1 MRYKLVGLDCASC
14 AAKLEQEL
22 RRVKGLEEA
31 TVNFAAQSLE
41 VSPEMLPAARDVIA
55 RLEPEIRLIEPARD
69 ASSEEKEEAA
79 RSLYLIVA
87 ATLLLG
93 TGFIFNEWLHRTPS
107 SWAEYAVLLA
117 AYFLV
122 GWTVLATALRNL
134 ARGQVF
140 DENFLMSVATIGAIA
155 IHQLPEAAAVMLF
168 YAVGEYFQERAVN
181 RSRRSIAD
189 LLDIRP
195 EYANLKLNGETK
207 QVRPKEVEVGQT
219 IVVKPGER
227 VPLDGEVVEG
237 VSFVDT
243 SALTGEAVPRKV
255 EKGEKILAGM
265 INGQGLL
272 TVKVTRPFSESS
284 MARILELVENA
295 AARKAPT
302 EQFITAFSRY
312 YTPAVVLGAA
322 ALAVIPPLVLPG
334 ATFSTWVY
342 RALVLLV
349 ISCPC
354 SLVIS
359 IPLGY
364 FGGIGAA
371 SRQGILVKG
380 ANFLDAL
387 ASLHT
392 VVFDKT
398 GTLTEGVFRATQV
411 VPYNGFQAREL
422 LAAAAAAEVYSS
434 HPIAQSIRVAYGE
447 EIDLGRVDKYQEI
460 PGHGI
465 SAVVD
470 GKRVLAGNDGL
481 MHREGIAHAVCS
493 VGGTGVHVAI
503 DGTFAGYIVISDEVK
518 PDAREAIT
526 RLKEVGIKEIVMLT
540 GDEEAV
546 ARRVA
551 QELGV
556 DAYFAGLLPEDKVAK
571 VEELQAALLD
581 RRRKLAFVG
590 DGINDAPVITRADVG
605 VAMGGLGSDAAIEAA
620 DVVLMEDAP
629 SKLATAVEI
638 SRYTAR
644 IVKQNVA
651 LALGI
656 KAFFLGLGTFGV
668 ATIWEAVF
676 ADVGVTLLA
685 VFNATRTLRYRRKGC
700 SYGSGRKM
708 VNQVSK

>member
-1 MRYKLVGLDCASC
+1 MRYTLEGLDCASC
-14 AAKLEQEL
+14 AARIEREL
-22 RRVKGLEEA
+22 RKVKGLEQV
-31 TVNFAAQSLE
+31 TVNFANQSLDLP
-41 VSPEMLPAARDVIA
+41 PELLPAAQEVIA
-55 RLEPEIRLIEPARD
+55 RVEPGVNIVDTTSQRPE
-69 ASSEEKEEAA
+69 SQ
-79 RSLYLIVA
+79 LYIILVA
-87 ATLLLG
+87 GLLLAI
-93 TGFIFNEWLHRTPS
+93 GFIFNQQLHRTPYAL
-107 SWAEYAVLLA
+107 AEYTILLSS
-117 AYFLV
+117 YFLV
-122 GWTVLATALRNL
+122 GWRVLTTAVRNL
-134 ARGQVF
+134 TRGQFF
-140 DENFLMSVATIGAIA
+140 DENFLMTIATIGAIV

-181 RSRRSIAD
+181 RSRRSIAA

-207 QVRPKEVEVGQT
+207 QVRPEEVEVGQT

-272 TVKVTRPFSESS
+272 TVKVTRPFRESS
-284 MARILELVENA
+284 VARILELVENA

-312 YTPAVVLGAA
+312 YTPAVVLGALV
-322 ALAVIPPLVLPG
+322 LAIIPPLVLPG

-354 SLVIS
+354 ALVVS

-387 ASLHT
+387 TGLHT

-398 GTLTEGVFRATQV
+398 GTLTKGVFRVTQV
-411 VPYNGFQAREL
+411 VPYNGFQEDEL

-434 HPIAQSIRVAYGE
+434 HPIAQSIRTAYGQ
-447 EIDLGRVDKYQEI
+447 EIAPERIDEYREI

-470 GKRVLAGNDGL
+470 GKRVLAGNDRL
-481 MHREGIAHAVCS
+481 MHREGIAHEVCN
-493 VGGTGVHVAI
+493 VAGTGVHVAI

-518 PDAREAIT
+518 SDAREAIN
-526 RLKEVGIKEIVMLT
+526 RLKELGIKKIVMLT

-551 QELGV
+551 EEVGV
-556 DAYFAGLLPEDKVAK
+556 DAYFAELLPEGKVAK
-571 VEELQAALLD
+571 VEELQAALPD

-629 SKLATAVEI
+629 FKLATAVEI
-638 SRYTAR
+638 SRHTAR

-651 LALGI
+651 LALGV
-656 KAFFLGLGTFGV
+656 KAFFLVLGTFGV
-668 ATIWEAVF
+668 ATMGEAVF
-676 ADVGVTLLA
+676 ADVGVALVA
-685 VFNATRTLRYRRKGC
+685 IFNATRILGYRSKG
-700 SYGSGRKM
+700 SAPPGP
-708 VNQVSK
+708 V

>member
-1 MRYKLVGLDCASC
+1 MRYKLAGLDCAGC
-14 AAKLEQEL
+14 AARLEQEL
-22 RRVKGLEEA
+22 RRVKGLEKA
-31 TVNFAAQSLE
+31 TINFAARN
-41 VSPEMLPAARDVIA
+41 VDMPPEMLPAAREVIA
-55 RLEPEIRLIEPARD
+55 RVEPDVRLIETAGD
-69 ASSEEKEEAA
+69 ASGEEKDEEKEEAG

-93 TGFIFNEWLHRTPS
+93 MGFIFNERLHRTPY

-122 GWTVLATALRNL
+122 GWPVIRAALRNL
-134 ARGQVF
+134 IRRRFF
-140 DENFLMSVATIGAIA
+140 DENFLMTIATAGAIA
-155 IHQLPEAAAVMLF
+155 IHQLPEAVGVMLF

-181 RSRRSIAD
+181 RSRRSIAA
-189 LLDIRP
+189 LVDIRP
-195 EYANLKLNGETK
+195 EYANLKLNGESK
-207 QVRPKEVEVGQT
+207 RVRPEEVEAGQI
-219 IVVKPGER
+219 IVIKPGER
-227 VPLDGEVVEG
+227 VPLDGEVVDG
-237 VSFVDT
+237 FSFVDT

-255 EKGEKILAGM
+255 EKGEPVLAGM

-272 TVKVTRPFSESS
+272 TVRVTRPFGESS
-284 MARILELVENA
+284 VARILELVENA

-312 YTPAVVLGAA
+312 YTPAVVLGAL
-322 ALAVIPPLVLPG
+322 ALAVIPPLVFPG

-354 SLVIS
+354 ALVVS

-387 ASLHT
+387 TGLHT

-398 GTLTEGVFRATQV
+398 GTLTKGVFRVTQV
-411 VPYNGFQAREL
+411 VPYNGFQEDEL
-422 LAAAAAAEVYSS
+422 LAVAAAAEVYSS
-434 HPIAQSIRVAYGE
+434 HPIAQSIRAAYGQ
-447 EIDLGRVDKYQEI
+447 EIDPERIGEYREI

-465 SAVVD
+465 SAMVD
-470 GKRVLAGNDGL
+470 GKRVLAGNDRL
-481 MHREGIAHAVCS
+481 MHREGIAHEVCN
-493 VGGTGVHVAI
+493 VAGTVIHVAV
-503 DGTFAGYIVISDEVK
+503 DGSFAGYIVISDEVK
-518 PDAREAIT
+518 PDAGEAVA
-526 RLKEVGIKEIVMLT
+526 RLKEFGVKNIVMLT

-551 QELGV
+551 RDLGI
-556 DAYFAGLLPEDKVAK
+556 DAYYAGLLPEDKVAK
-571 VEELQAALLD
+571 VEELEAGLPD
-581 RRRKLAFVG
+581 RRRQKLAFMG

-629 SKLATAVEI
+629 SRLATAIEI
-638 SRYTAR
+638 ARYTGL
-644 IVKQNVA
+644 IVRQNVV
-651 LALGI
+651 LALSI
-656 KAFFLGLGTFGV
+656 KAFFLILGAFGV

-676 ADVGVTLLA
+676 ADVGVALA
-685 VFNATRTLRYRRKGC
+685 AIFNASRTLSYRPSTLK
-700 SYGSGRKM
+700 
-708 VNQVSK
+708 

>member
-1 MRYKLVGLDCASC
+1 MRYTLEGLDCASC
-14 AAKLEQEL
+14 AARIEREL
-22 RRVKGLEEA
+22 RKVKGLEQV
-31 TVNFAAQSLE
+31 TVNFANQSLDLP
-41 VSPEMLPAARDVIA
+41 PELLPAAQEVIA
-55 RLEPEIRLIEPARD
+55 RVEPGVNIVDTTSQRPESQLYIILIAG
-69 ASSEEKEEAA
+69 
-79 RSLYLIVA
+79 
-87 ATLLLG
+87 LLLAI
-93 TGFIFNEWLHRTPS
+93 GFIFNQQLHRTPYA
-107 SWAEYAVLLA
+107 WAEYTILLSS
-117 AYFLV
+117 YFLV
-122 GWTVLATALRNL
+122 GWRVLTTAVRNL
-134 ARGQVF
+134 TRGQFF
-140 DENFLMSVATIGAIA
+140 DENFLMIIATIGAIV

-168 YAVGEYFQERAVN
+168 FAVGEYFQERAVN
-181 RSRRSIAD
+181 RCRRSIAA

-195 EYANLKLNGETK
+195 EYANLKLNGDTK
-207 QVRPKEVEVGQT
+207 QVRPEEVEVGQT
-219 IVVKPGER
+219 IVVKPSER

-272 TVKVTRPFSESS
+272 TIKVTRPFGESS
-284 MARILELVENA
+284 VARILELVENA

-312 YTPAVVLGAA
+312 YTPAVVLGAL
-322 ALAVIPPLVLPG
+322 ALAIIPPLVLPG

-354 SLVIS
+354 ALVVS

-387 ASLHT
+387 TGLHT

-398 GTLTEGVFRATQV
+398 GTLTKGVFRVTQV
-411 VPYNGFQAREL
+411 VPYNGFQEDEL

-434 HPIAQSIRVAYGE
+434 HPIAQSIRTAYGQ
-447 EIDLGRVDKYQEI
+447 EIDPERIGEYREI

-470 GKRVLAGNDGL
+470 GKRVLAGNDRL
-481 MHREGIAHAVCS
+481 MHREGIAHEVCN
-493 VGGTGVHVAI
+493 VAGTGVHVAI

-518 PDAREAIT
+518 SDAREAIN
-526 RLKEVGIKEIVMLT
+526 RLKELGIKKIVMLT

-551 QELGV
+551 EEVGV
-556 DAYFAGLLPEDKVAK
+556 DAYFAELLPEGKVAK
-571 VEELQAALLD
+571 VEELQAALPD

-629 SKLATAVEI
+629 SKLPMAIEI
-638 SRYTAR
+638 AR
-644 IVKQNVA
+644 HTSCIVRQNVA
-651 LALGI
+651 LALGV
-656 KAFFLGLGTFGV
+656 KGFFLVLGAFGV

-676 ADVGVTLLA
+676 ADVGVTLA
-685 VFNATRTLRYRRKGC
+685 AIFNATRILG
-700 SYGSGRKM
+700 YGGKT
-708 VNQVSK
+708 VPPEQA